1 MADEKTAG
9 KAKHFATT
17 PDEKT
22 DEKTETEV
30 KAEVDVKP
38 EETEKP
44 ENPKEAE
51 KPEEPAADDSDDT
64 ADKIRCDGCGEGT
77 RGEGARRFRRNRQG

>member
-1 MADEKTAG
+1 MADEKKTVETDETAG

-30 KAEVDVKP
+30 KAETDEKADADVKP
-38 EETEKP
+38 EEPKGRAGKLNLP
-44 ENPKEAE
+44 GRNP
-51 KPEEPAADDSDDT
+51 
-64 ADKIRCDGCGEGT
+64 
-77 RGEGARRFRRNRQG
+77 